1 MGHSARE
8 KTLTVDTAVQSAA
21 LGSGDVWFQCIGCC
35 RFRRREQLYKYY
47 IAYHL
52 IEDEL
57 QERQE
62 SREQMKAKSR

>member
-1 MGHSARE
+1 M
-8 KTLTVDTAVQSAA
+8 
-21 LGSGDVWFQCIGCC
+21 WFQCIGCC

-62 SREQMKAKSR
+62 GREQMKAKSR